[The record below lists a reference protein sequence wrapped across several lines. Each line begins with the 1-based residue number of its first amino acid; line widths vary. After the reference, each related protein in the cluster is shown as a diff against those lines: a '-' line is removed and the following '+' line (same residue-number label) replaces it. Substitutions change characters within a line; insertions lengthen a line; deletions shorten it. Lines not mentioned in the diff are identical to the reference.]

1 MGNEEKK
8 MKNQNQILFNKGV
21 NFFKE
26 KNFLES
32 EKCFEKLNNLDPNH
46 AGILN
51 NLSFCYFEN
60 KKFEKSEKIIRKII
74 DLSSEKKNHI
84 EFLLLVLK
92 KQDKIREINEVIF
105 KYKTQISP
113 RYELLEKFQCSSIP
127 MNKEEIDECRLKTTK
142 NIEKEIFE
150 NKLKLKVDDDFIDPP
165 LFPFSYHN
173 KNNLELS
180 LKINKLL
187 NSCYPELQEKFE
199 INKTVN
205 KKIKIGFISEFFKNH
220 TIANLY
226 KGLIINLDDSKF
238 EKYIFNLQGSNGLD
252 QEFIEAGKKN
262 KLKVIELP
270 NKFKE
275 KINLILKQNLDIIF
289 YPDIGMSTHLYYL
302 TFLRLAKF
310 QVTSWGHPETTGNP
324 NIDYFLSSKLLEIEL
339 NKAQEHYSEKLI
351 LSDYLPMYYSKPL
364 IKKINDYELIQNNIY
379 SCPQTL
385 FKIHPDFDEIIKK
398 ILINDKKAKIFF
410 INDID
415 NIFSKKIFERL
426 SKKLNSNIENVKF
439 INQLSK
445 EEFINHCGR
454 ASVLLDP
461 LYFGAGNS
469 LYESLVYGTPTVS
482 LPTEFLKGKTVEGA
496 YKQMKIEKPLL
507 ATDIDEYVY
516 MATEAANLSSKKIL
530 EKKKYYQDQAE
541 KHLFKNNFGLISLQN
556 LLINIMQKS

>member
-1 MGNEEKK
+1 MVKT
-8 MKNQNQILFNKGV
+8 I
-21 NFFKE
+21 NF
-26 KNFLES
+26 
-32 EKCFEKLNNLDPNH
+32 CGD
-46 AGILN
+46 
-51 NLSFCYFEN
+51 SFCYFEN
-60 KKFEKSEKIIRKII
+60 RKYEKSEKIIRKII
-74 DLSSEKKNHI
+74 DLTSEKKNHI

-92 KQDKIREINEVIF
+92 KQDKVKEIIEIIS
-105 KYKTQISP
+105 KYNSQINP
-113 RYELLEKFQCSSIP
+113 RYELSEKFLCSSIP
-127 MNKEEIDECRLKTTK
+127 MSKIEIDECRLKTIK
-142 NIEKEIFE
+142 NIESELFK
-150 NKLKLKVDDDFIDPP
+150 NKIKLKVDDHFIDPP

-180 LKINKLL
+180 LKTNKLL

-199 INKTVN
+199 INKNVN

-226 KGLIINLDDSKF
+226 KGLIINLDNSKF
-238 EKYIFNLQGSNGLD
+238 DKYIFNLQGRNGLD
-252 QEFIEAGKKN
+252 QELIEEEKKN
-262 KLKVIELP
+262 KLKVIQLP

-275 KINLILKQNLDIIF
+275 KINLILKQNLDTIF
-289 YPDIGMSTHLYYL
+289 YPDIGMSTDLYYL

-310 QVTSWGHPETTGNP
+310 QITSWGHPETTGNP
-324 NIDYFLSSKLLEIEL
+324 NIDYFLSSKLLEVEF

-385 FKIHPDFDEIIKK
+385 FKIHPDFDEVIKK
-398 ILINDKKAKIFF
+398 IIMNDKKAKIFF

-415 NIFSKKIFERL
+415 NVFSKKIFKRL
-426 SKKLNSNIENVKF
+426 SKKLNGNIENVKF

-482 LPTEFLKGKTVEGA
+482 LPTDFLKGKTVEGA
-496 YKQMKIEKPLL
+496 YEQMQIEKPLL
-507 ATDIDEYVY
+507 ANNIDEYVS
-516 MATEAANLSSKKIL
+516 MATETANLNSKKIL
-530 EKKKYYQDQAE
+530 EQKKYYQDQAD
-541 KHLFKNNFGLISLQN
+541 KHLFENNFGLMSLQN
-556 LLINIMQKS
+556 LLIKITQKS